1 MSITIRS
8 VNDIDHT
15 LTYSYHCLSFDGGTL
30 RPTLIPAT
38 THSVVPRIY
47 LDPGNINS
55 YADGQRFKWIPITN
69 MTTNSA
75 YSHWSGNPTN
85 NSNDHPDFRLL
96 ANPGDVEHIPGYS
109 WKINTNDEGNSIN
122 NSGGGNLRKFFPRT
136 VFSVSVWVN
145 RLIGPMILKY
155 LVGLMSI

>member
-1 MSITIRS
+1 MELFGDYYLDFNSLTGTISPSTSLAGTYNVTHNMMASSTMSITKRS
-8 VNDIDHT
+8 VNDNDHT
-15 LTYSYHCLSFDGGTL
+15 LTYSPTTVCLSDGEL

-55 YADGQRFKWIPITN
+55 YADSNASNGSPITN

-96 ANPGDVEHIPGYS
+96 ANPGDVEYIPGYHE
-109 WKINTNDEGNSIN
+109 NQH
-122 NSGGGNLRKFFPRT
+122 
-136 VFSVSVWVN
+136 
-145 RLIGPMILKY
+145 
-155 LVGLMSI
+155 